1 MERGIGSY
9 HPIVSF
15 TYFAIIIIASMLFI
29 HPVFCFIS
37 LFSAVLY
44 SYILDKENTKKI
56 LSYSSI
62 MAIMIALANAAFVNR
77 GVTVLFYFRA
87 NPVTLESLLYG
98 VLSGTMMMGVILW
111 FACYNEIITS
121 DKFLYIFGKT
131 LPSIALMVSMTL
143 RLIPKLINQ
152 TKIIANTQKTV
163 GLDYSEGTIK
173 MKIKSCMRILSILVT
188 WALEDAVHT
197 ADSMKARGY
206 GTKKRSNFSI
216 FNFVYRDMLVL
227 IFISIIGLFL
237 AIGYMNGYGQIL
249 FYPTIEKIKFDYLS
263 ILLYLSYFI
272 LSILPVLLELEEEY
286 RWKYSELKG

>member
-15 TYFAIIIIASMLFI
+15 TYFALVIASSMLFI
-29 HPVFCFIS
+29 HPIFCFIS
-37 LFSAVLY
+37 LFSSALY
-44 SYILDKENTKKI
+44 SYILDKDNTKKI
-56 LSYSSI
+56 LIFSST

-77 GVTVLFYFRA
+77 GITVLFYSRS

-98 VLSGTMMMGVILW
+98 VLSGSMMMGVVLW
-111 FACYNEIITS
+111 FACYNEVITS
-121 DKFLYIFGKT
+121 DKFLYIFGRT

-152 TKIIANTQKTV
+152 TKIIAKTQKTV
-163 GLDYSEGTIK
+163 GLDYSEGTLK

-216 FNFVYRDMLVL
+216 FNFVQRDMIIL

-237 AIGYMNGYGQIL
+237 IVGYMNGYGQIL
-249 FYPTIEKIKFDYLS
+249 FYPTIEKINLDYLS
-263 ILLYLSYFI
+263 VVLYISYFI
-272 LSILPVLLELEEEY
+272 LSMLPVLLELGEEY
-286 RWKYSELKG
+286 KWKYSELKD